1 MKLAVSSFTIISD
14 ESIHVYFTLMSS
26 YLILSLPL
34 SLSLVKVETI
44 GDAYMVAAGLLETA
58 EDHGYAVTSFSFQMR
73 TCASEIFSPTTG
85 KPLKV
90 QTYKH
95 KYACIYICLRVLST
109 IVLAHV
115 KWRRK

>member
-1 MKLAVSSFTIISD
+1 MCTLPLSPLTSSF
-14 ESIHVYFTLMSS
+14 HF
-26 YLILSLPL
+26 L

-95 KYACIYICLRVLST
+95 KHACKCLRVLST

-115 KWRRK
+115 KWRRKLKEC